1 MAIMTPANTP
11 KPLLEIVR
19 SQRDLLVHPV
29 QWSLRHLEMVGCRF
43 GCRSEEKSRSGN
55 GPQGGVYFEYHETLI
70 KEGDRSENVSHWLRL
85 VELAV
90 AGTMYWMNH
99 AQRYT
104 RAGKHPEYASRGED
118 KLGDLLRPEREI
130 SCITWGI
137 HETREPLEVWEDLK
151 LTK

>member
-1 MAIMTPANTP
+1 MTSALDGMTIPFPRLCLTGWSHFDISVAEAKRKVVVEMARRKAM
-11 KPLLEIVR
+11 
-19 SQRDLLVHPV
+19 
-29 QWSLRHLEMVGCRF
+29 
-43 GCRSEEKSRSGN
+43 
-55 GPQGGVYFEYHETLI
+55 YF
-70 KEGDRSENVSHWLRL
+70 
-85 VELAV
+85 AV

-104 RAGKHPEYASRGED
+104 RAGKHPEYASRGKD